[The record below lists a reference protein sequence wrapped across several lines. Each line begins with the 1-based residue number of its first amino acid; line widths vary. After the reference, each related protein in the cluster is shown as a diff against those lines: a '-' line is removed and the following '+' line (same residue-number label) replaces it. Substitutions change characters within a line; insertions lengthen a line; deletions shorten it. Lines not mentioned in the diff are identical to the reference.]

1 MAYLNQLQV
10 EETRLRSISLFFLHN
25 TFTSSLNTLDG
36 ASSGEVV
43 TGELKIEAKTLV
55 FSWIIASFGLSILI
69 GTGSKLNW
77 SRKLEEL

>member
-43 TGELKIEAKTLV
+43 TGELKIEANTLV
-55 FSWIIASFGLSILI
+55 ASFGLSILI